1 MPDDASLP
9 NIGRRLC
16 AARLRR
22 GLSQGTVA
30 RLAGIGPSYVS
41 RIENGRIQPSF
52 RTVVRLQRALKADL
66 EELAGPKPLGKHR
79 GLCPISTRG
88 SCLLDLI
95 RPETDFD
102 HKPGGESYTPRQVR
116 LLRSMASWIRTAPAD
131 RLRAMEILLK
141 DLSVREPA
149 ER

>member
-1 MPDDASLP
+1 MSEDVSSP

-30 RLAGIGPSYVS
+30 RLAGIGASYVS
-41 RIENGRIQPSF
+41 RIETGKIQPSF
-52 RTVVRLQRALKADL
+52 RTVVRLQRAIKADL
-66 EELAGPKPLGKHR
+66 EELAGPQPDRRHR
-79 GLCPISTRG
+79 GLCPISSRG

-95 RPETDFD
+95 RPEMDAE
-102 HKPGGESYTPRQVR
+102 HKPRSESYTPRQIR
-116 LLRSMASWIRTAPAD
+116 LLRSMAHWVRTAPAD

-141 DLSVREPA
+141 DLSSSEPA
-149 ER
+149 RR

>member
-1 MPDDASLP
+1 MSEDVWSPD
-9 NIGRRLC
+9 IGRRLC

-41 RIENGRIQPSF
+41 RIENGKIHPSF
-52 RTVVRLQRALKADL
+52 RTVVRLQRAMKADL
-66 EELAGPKPLGKHR
+66 EELAGPQPDRRHH
-79 GLCPISTRG
+79 GLCPISSRG

-95 RPETDFD
+95 RPEVDSD
-102 HKPGGESYTPRQVR
+102 RESRRESYTPRQVR
-116 LLRSMASWIRTAPAD
+116 LLRSMATWVRTASTD
-131 RLRAMEILLK
+131 RLRAMEVLIK
-141 DLSVREPA
+141 DLSSNKTA